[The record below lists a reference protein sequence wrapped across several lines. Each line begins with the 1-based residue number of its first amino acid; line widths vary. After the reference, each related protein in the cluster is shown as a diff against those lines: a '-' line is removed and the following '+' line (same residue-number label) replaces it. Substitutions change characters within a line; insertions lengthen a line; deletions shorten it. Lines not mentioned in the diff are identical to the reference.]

1 MLLLTAFCMLL
12 NTLSFIAAIKHIWM
26 VRTYYCVFS
35 SLVYTCIRKRGH
47 MSTIKYWKQDELL
60 AVLAVARRESIRNH
74 CVVLFAYTFGLRS
87 NEVASLTVQNVQT
100 GRLVC
105 KTQKNSL
112 PVDAVIEGNDIPLL
126 DCRKALAAW
135 LRVRPQSSDNAL
147 FVSRLGKGMK
157 RLAIYEIF
165 VDAAFHAGIEA
176 GRRHPHV
183 AKHSVIRHGWE
194 AGLDV
199 FTLQHIGHHRD
210 LKSTAVYTAV
220 TQDEARAKAKAA
232 LSASFSRLATAAA

>member
-1 MLLLTAFCMLL
+1 M
-12 NTLSFIAAIKHIWM
+12 S
-26 VRTYYCVFS
+26 
-35 SLVYTCIRKRGH
+35 
-47 MSTIKYWKQDELL
+47 STIKYWKPNELL
-60 AVLAVARRESIRNH
+60 AVLAAARRESVRNH
-74 CVVLFAYTFGLRS
+74 CMILFAYTFGLRA
-87 NEVASLTVQNVQT
+87 NELATLTVQNVQT

-112 PVDAVIEGNDIPLL
+112 PVDAVIESNDIRLL

-157 RLAIYEIF
+157 RLAVYEVF
-165 VDAAFHAGIEA
+165 VKAAAAAGIEP
-176 GRRHPHV
+176 GRRNPHV

-199 FTLQHIGHHRD
+199 FTLQQIGHHRD
-210 LKSTAVYTAV
+210 LKATSAYTSV
-220 TQDEARAKAKAA
+220 TQDEARSKAKTALAKSFENLAA
-232 LSASFSRLATAAA
+232 

>member
-1 MLLLTAFCMLL
+1 
-12 NTLSFIAAIKHIWM
+12 
-26 VRTYYCVFS
+26 
-35 SLVYTCIRKRGH
+35 

-60 AVLAVARRESIRNH
+60 NVLAAAKRESVRNH
-74 CVVLFAYTFGLRS
+74 CMVLFAYTFGLRA
-87 NEVASLTVQNVQT
+87 NELCSLTVQNVQT

-112 PVDAVIEGNDIPLL
+112 PVDAVIESNEIALL
-126 DCRKALAAW
+126 DCKRALAAW

-157 RLAIYEIF
+157 RLAVYEIF
-165 VDAAFHAGIEA
+165 VNASAAAGIEA
-176 GRRHPHV
+176 GRRNPHV

-199 FTLQHIGHHRD
+199 FTLQQIGHHRD
-210 LKSTAVYTAV
+210 LKATAVYTAV
-220 TQDEARAKAKAA
+220 TQDEARAKASAA
-232 LSASFSRLATAAA
+232 MSAAFAKLVPVAA

>member
-1 MLLLTAFCMLL
+1 
-12 NTLSFIAAIKHIWM
+12 
-26 VRTYYCVFS
+26 
-35 SLVYTCIRKRGH
+35 

-60 AVLAVARRESIRNH
+60 AVLAAARRESVRDHAMI
-74 CVVLFAYTFGLRS
+74 LFAYTFGLRA
-87 NEVASLTVQNVQT
+87 NEVASLTVQNVET

-112 PVDAVIEGNDIPLL
+112 PVDAVIESNDIALL

-135 LRVRPQSSDNAL
+135 LRVRPPSCDNSL
-147 FVSRLGKGMK
+147 FVSRLGKGMR
-157 RLAIYEIF
+157 RLAVYEVFIK
-165 VDAAFHAGIEA
+165 AAAAAGIEA
-176 GRRHPHV
+176 GRRNPHV

-199 FTLQHIGHHRD
+199 FTLQQIGHHRD
-210 LKSTAVYTAV
+210 LKATAVYTAV

-232 LSASFSRLATAAA
+232 LASAFAKLAPVAA

>member
-1 MLLLTAFCMLL
+1 
-12 NTLSFIAAIKHIWM
+12 
-26 VRTYYCVFS
+26 
-35 SLVYTCIRKRGH
+35 

-60 AVLAVARRESIRNH
+60 NVLAAARRESIRNH
-74 CVVLFAYTFGLRS
+74 CMILFAYTFGLRA
-87 NEVASLTVQNVQT
+87 NELCTLTVQNVQT

-112 PVDAVIEGNDIPLL
+112 PVDAIIELNEIALL
-126 DCRKALAAW
+126 DCRKALQAW
-135 LRVRPQSSDNAL
+135 LRVRPESSDNSL

-157 RLAIYEIF
+157 RLAVYDIF
-165 VDAAFHAGIEA
+165 VNAAAAAGIEA
-176 GRRHPHV
+176 GRRNPHV

-199 FTLQHIGHHRD
+199 FTLQQIGHHRD
-210 LKSTAVYTAV
+210 LKATAAYTAV

-232 LSASFSRLATAAA
+232 MSAAFARLAPALA

>member
-1 MLLLTAFCMLL
+1 
-12 NTLSFIAAIKHIWM
+12 
-26 VRTYYCVFS
+26 
-35 SLVYTCIRKRGH
+35 
-47 MSTIKYWKQDELL
+47 MSTIKDWKQDELL
-60 AVLAVARRESIRNH
+60 NVLAAARRESVRNH
-74 CVVLFAYTFGLRS
+74 CVILFAYTFGLRA
-87 NEVASLTVQNVQT
+87 NELCTLTVQNVQT

-112 PVDAVIEGNDIPLL
+112 PVDAVIESNEIALL
-126 DCRKALAAW
+126 DAKKALQAW

-157 RLAIYEIF
+157 RLAVYEIF
-165 VDAAFHAGIEA
+165 VNAAAAAGIEA
-176 GRRHPHV
+176 GRRNPHV

-199 FTLQHIGHHRD
+199 FTLQQIGHHRD
-210 LKSTAVYTAV
+210 LKATAAYTAV

-232 LSASFSRLATAAA
+232 MSAAFAKLAPVAA